1 MAWTPLR
8 FITRSSHPPHD
19 PIHHATVEYAAVS
32 GRRVGARDNKSAG
45 RLISEV
51 NNAIPDLAVVLQV
64 LRRIHGGHAA
74 RAQFFLDGVTVGEGS
89 LQTCGGVSHGSRRD
103 PADASTGMHI
113 KSSAMTS
120 GPL

>member
-32 GRRVGARDNKSAG
+32 SRRVGARDNKSAG

-64 LRRIHGGHAA
+64 PQHLPHLIGDRHRSILPVPVVCEELSAQSDRIGAVPGASHNRRGSTPAA
-74 RAQFFLDGVTVGEGS
+74 IFQRAQ
-89 LQTCGGVSHGSRRD
+89 
-103 PADASTGMHI
+103 
-113 KSSAMTS
+113 
-120 GPL
+120 